1 MRPAWQAEPGGGLMQ
16 AGDVYALV
24 GAFGTLVAIIGA
36 FLLSH
41 RYTSDKI
48 QTGDN
53 ALHERINRFRD
64 EYVRRDDL
72 DGHLARVEGS
82 VKDLREESRE
92 GTREIN
98 RRLDQVLTTLQPPRS
113 RNSGR

>member
-1 MRPAWQAEPGGGLMQ
+1 MQ
-16 AGDVYALV
+16 ASDVYALIGAFGALAGIV
-24 GAFGTLVAIIGA
+24 GAFIV
-36 FLLSH
+36 SH

-48 QTGDN
+48 TTGDN
-53 ALHERINRFRD
+53 ALHERINRVRD

-82 VKDLREESRE
+82 VKDLREENRE

-113 RNSGR
+113 RSSGR